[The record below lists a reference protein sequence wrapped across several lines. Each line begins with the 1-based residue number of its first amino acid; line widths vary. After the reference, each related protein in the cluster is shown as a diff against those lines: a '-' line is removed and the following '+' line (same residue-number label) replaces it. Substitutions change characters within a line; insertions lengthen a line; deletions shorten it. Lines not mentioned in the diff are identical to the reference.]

1 MPLAPEPEKHDKK
14 QAKID
19 IMCAKIG
26 QQQRENWNI
35 FTQNLANHF
44 NMFFYRLEG
53 TSKDKSIP
61 VTDAETS
68 NPSCLKA
75 SAYNRDTQGFSL
87 RPLLIT
93 EI

>member
-1 MPLAPEPEKHDKK
+1 
-14 QAKID
+14 
-19 IMCAKIG
+19 MCAKIG

-75 SAYNRDTQGFSL
+75 TAYNRDTQGSFSKA
-87 RPLLIT
+87 IT
-93 EI
+93 NNRDLNNKKEEKSALKGG